1 MLTGRHGREDYAD
14 PGYQDDRLARY
25 PLTKAG
31 HPNKDRVRDALARL
45 HAHRDLYSAS
55 QFREIEERIHRAGR
69 HFAEPIAWATPAP
82 GHARDRRAATR
93 RPRPGPALSV
103 SRIHRVTEPSRTRL
117 VREVEIEDFSTDDIM
132 RHRSRDDR
140 RTGRR

>member
-1 MLTGRHGREDYAD
+1 MLTGRHGREQYSD
-14 PGYQDDRLARY
+14 PGYLADRQPRY
-25 PLTKAG
+25 PLTKG
-31 HPNKDRVRDALARL
+31 GQPNKGRVRVALARL
-45 HAHRDLYSAS
+45 HAHRDLYTPS

-69 HFAEPIAWATPAP
+69 HFAEPIAWAAPA
-82 GHARDRRAATR
+82 GHDRTRRADTR

-103 SRIHRVTEPSRTRL
+103 SRIHQTTEPSRTRL